1 MNNFKLLWKHINI
14 RRRKQLLVFVCLM
27 LLASFLEILSVGSV
41 LPFIGAL
48 TNPEEVFQSNYLQP
62 IISLLGITSSKQ
74 ILMPLT
80 AIFISASIFTGI
92 IRIALL
98 YVSNRLAQ
106 AMGAD
111 LSLEI
116 YQRTLHQDYSVHIS
130 RNSSEIVTS
139 IITKTN
145 LVCDGIL
152 LPIMNLISSSFIIVA
167 LMSVLFII
175 DTLVALI
182 LATSIG
188 GLYLLVMIYSRSQIQ
203 ENSRIIST
211 LSTKKVK
218 SLQEGLG
225 SMRDIL
231 LSQAQNFYFKIY
243 RDADLPVRRAFATL
257 AFIGGSPKYAIE
269 ALGMTIVALLAY
281 SMSNQDL
288 SSSSSIAV
296 LAAFAIGA
304 QRILP
309 TFQLSYASYSL
320 IKGSNESFKDV
331 LQLLEQPLPKV
342 SNQGSN
348 HDIIFEDKIE
358 LRNVSFRYSDNAPWI
373 FQNVNLEI
381 KNGEHVGFVGP
392 TGTGKS
398 TLIDILLGLLL
409 PSEGGLFIDGI
420 QIDETNR
427 GSWQKKIAHV
437 PQMIVLSDNSVEE
450 NIAFATDKSEINIK
464 RVSKAAKEAQLSELI
479 ESWPE
484 KYQTLIG
491 ENGIKISGGQRQ
503 RIGIARALYNE
514 SQVLFFDEATS
525 ALDNKTEKNFMKSLG
540 ELSNNLTLLMI
551 AHRLTTLEH
560 CNKIIELNNSKNLTE
575 TQYNVL
581 VK

>member
-1 MNNFKLLWKHINI
+1 MNNFKLLWKHIKI

-540 ELSNNLTLLMI
+540 ELSNNITLLMI

>member
-1 MNNFKLLWKHINI
+1 MNNFKLLWKHIKI

-348 HDIIFEDKIE
+348 HDITFKDKIE

-540 ELSNNLTLLMI
+540 ELSNNITLLMI

>member
-1 MNNFKLLWKHINI
+1 MNNFKLLWKHIKI